1 MLLSGRT
8 SQAAPRC
15 RSSRVACRSPPQ
27 SPHGLTYQ
35 HTLLSQSS
43 CCHYQR
49 VLLTLPTRCYRH
61 IAINTL
67 LSTHTALSVFLLS
80 LSTSST
86 NATDTL
92 LPTHCYQH
100 IAINTLLPT
109 HCYQH
114 IAINTLLSTHTAL
127 SVFLLSLST
136 SFTNAT
142 NALLSTHTR

>member
-8 SQAAPRC
+8 SQAARRC

-27 SPHGLTYQ
+27 SLHGLTYQ

-61 IAINTL
+61 
-67 LSTHTALSVFLLS
+67 V
-80 LSTSST
+80 
-86 NATDTL
+86 ATDTL
-92 LPTHCYQH
+92 LS
-100 IAINTLLPT
+100 T

-142 NALLSTHTR
+142 DTLLPTHCYQHTLLSQSSCCHYQRVLLMLPTHCYQHIAINTLL